1 MLIFIGNIPSVEY
14 CDQND
19 QMDKTQH
26 NPLQCHMDQTSRHRS
41 NGSRSL
47 PPEGKVDHPGNWEMC
62 LNLHLSNGQTHKVI
76 ECFADV
82 CAMIETDPLPDEIT
96 GSCIVEK
103 ASGTREFMFKTAY
116 KGTAI

>member
-1 MLIFIGNIPSVEY
+1 MEVDHFL
-14 CDQND
+14 
-19 QMDKTQH
+19 
-26 NPLQCHMDQTSRHRS
+26 
-41 NGSRSL
+41 
-47 PPEGKVDHPGNWEMC
+47 PEGKPEHPGTWETC

-82 CAMIETDPLPDEIT
+82 CAMIETDPLPSDDIQ

-103 ASGTREFMFKTAY
+103 ASGPREFMFKSAF